1 MNGYFIASGIIS
13 LFLSAVHT
21 WWGLTNVIPEINK
34 LSPTAMASFEVSW
47 HQVGATLFVGGVA
60 LLNHGMARQSSKAI
74 PKLVFAVYSLNF
86 SVFLV
91 LVYLKYQFI
100 MVQTVPQLVLF
111 TAMLLFL
118 ILGIRNTAL
127 SSRGHLTR
135 QSIDYIS
142 ALNFR
147 EKK

>member
-13 LFLSAVHT
+13 LFLSAAHT

-47 HQVGATLFVGGVA
+47 YQVGATLFVGGVA
-60 LLNHGMARQSSKAI
+60 LLIHGMARQSSKDI
-74 PKLVFAVYSLNF
+74 PKLVLAVYSVNF

-100 MVQTVPQLVLF
+100 MVQTVTQLVLF

-118 ILGIRNTAL
+118 ILGLWITPH
-127 SSRGHLTR
+127 SVRGHLTR